1 MRSSS
6 PLLLIVLAGCGEP
19 QSGAPSAAASGPVPS
34 MLAPGASAPGMSSAE
49 IDDETSTKPV
59 ELLKLVFAADVK
71 DKEPSGQL
79 QVAKPGQ
86 KVYAHLTVRN
96 LSDHPRKVKLSFSVS
111 GEKRTQVELFV
122 GESWSW
128 RTWAYNTVLAKD
140 AGKKLELEVTDDQGH
155 PLFEGTIPIAAK

>member
-1 MRSSS
+1 MRITSAF
-6 PLLLIVLAGCGEP
+6 VAAAALAGCGDSP
-19 QSGAPSAAASGPVPS
+19 SAAPSAAASGPVPS
-34 MLAPGASAPGMSSAE
+34 VLAPGSAEVISSAE
-49 IDDETSTKPV
+49 VEDETSTRPV

-86 KVYAHLTVRN
+86 KVFAHLTVRN
-96 LSDHPRKVKLSFSVS
+96 LSNHPRKVKLNFSVA

-128 RTWAYNTVLAKD
+128 RTWAYNTLLAKD
-140 AGKKLELEVTDDQGH
+140 AGKKLELEVTDDEGH
-155 PLFEGTIPIAAK
+155 PLFEGALPIAAK